1 MEQKFEGKSAVE
13 YFLQYSKES
22 IEICYEY
29 FKTLKV
35 SDEKKQKLFCIEK
48 EMPSFEE
55 KLLFVY
61 TSLDAYYQSN
71 IFIMSEPTLVD
82 DEAIVAKSVS
92 PIPSVQLTGNLILLP
107 QNF

>member
-48 EMPSFEE
+48 EAVFLHSVVIITMQWSQ
-55 KLLFVY
+55 
-61 TSLDAYYQSN
+61 AQSY
-71 IFIMSEPTLVD
+71 LR
-82 DEAIVAKSVS
+82 
-92 PIPSVQLTGNLILLP
+92 PIWAVWD
-107 QNF
+107 